1 MHLLCT
7 LLVTNQLIE
16 EGIGVLTVQMRIP
29 SLYHD
34 GGLGQGHI
42 AQKEVWDLNL
52 GCWTSEPMLPTRFGL
67 DVK

>member
-42 AQKEVWDLNL
+42 AQK
-52 GCWTSEPMLPTRFGL
+52 
-67 DVK
+67 